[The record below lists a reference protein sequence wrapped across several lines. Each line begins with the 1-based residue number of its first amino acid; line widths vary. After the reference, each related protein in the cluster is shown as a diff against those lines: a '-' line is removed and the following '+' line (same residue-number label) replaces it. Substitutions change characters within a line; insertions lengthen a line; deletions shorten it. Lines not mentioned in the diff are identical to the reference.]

1 MLRERT
7 HQITAGTDR
16 TNAIPMS
23 QVVTVPMLSATS
35 TTVPTAQIAR

>member
-1 MLRERT
+1 MPRERT
-7 HQITAGTDR
+7 HQITATTDR

-23 QVVTVPMLSATS
+23 QVMTVPMLS

>member
-7 HQITAGTDR
+7 NQITAKNDR

-23 QVVTVPMLSATS
+23 QVMMVPMLSTTS